1 MGKLTQLHQG
11 SLNGLRRQTNECLD
25 NAYNK
30 GFEDGNKIADKDL
43 KEIQDST
50 YDVAYNKALKD
61 VNHAMDVLE
70 DMTVAEVKEWFK
82 DCIGIDDAV
91 CTFTI
96 QEIVRRTKA
105 YEEKKKAEKEIKV
118 GDEVTVTDS
127 DALVGYTFIVMQ
139 IIEKRVVGIRDDW
152 RLYENLNLE
161 YLEKT
166 GRHFDEVGQL
176 LDKLRK
182 EHAVCGKDLSNV
194 YD

>member
-182 EHAVCGKDLSNV
+182 EDAVCGKDLSNGN
-194 YD
+194 D